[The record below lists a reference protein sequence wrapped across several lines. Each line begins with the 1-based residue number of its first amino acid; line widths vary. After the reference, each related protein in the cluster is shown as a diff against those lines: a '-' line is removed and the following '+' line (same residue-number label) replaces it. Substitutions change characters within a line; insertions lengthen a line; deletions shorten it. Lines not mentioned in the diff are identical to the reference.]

1 LNGYE
6 VFALKKTDIFNNEL
20 GTDCIGCSVTNGT
33 LIPIGGIIKET
44 ANFILHQ
51 DPEIPIKGFLII
63 TTKLHLSSITQLQKS
78 QVNELFDLYYDARKA
93 LLTFE
98 DILECTLIQEERSK
112 HFHIWILPRY
122 EWMNK
127 QFKNSLST
135 IRPIMN
141 FAKKNMK
148 VQSNI
153 NEIIT
158 AANHLREI
166 LNDAAV

>member
-1 LNGYE
+1 MLT
-6 VFALKKTDIFNNEL
+6 LKKTDIFNNDMGEA
-20 GTDCIGCSVTNGT
+20 CIGCSVTNGT

-44 ANFILHQ
+44 KNFIMHQ

-78 QVNELFDLYYDARKA
+78 EVNELFELYYDARKA

-98 DILECTLIQEERSK
+98 DILECTLIQEERSR

-141 FAKKNMK
+141 YAKENMK

-153 NEIIT
+153 NEII
-158 AANHLREI
+158 AAAKHLREI
-166 LNDAAV
+166 LNDAV